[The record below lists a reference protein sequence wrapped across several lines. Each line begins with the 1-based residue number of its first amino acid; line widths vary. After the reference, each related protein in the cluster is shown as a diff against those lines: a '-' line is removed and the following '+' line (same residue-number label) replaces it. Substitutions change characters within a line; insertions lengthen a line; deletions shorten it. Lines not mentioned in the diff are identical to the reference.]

1 MTKKNNDASKSTCL
15 RVITT
20 YQPNTANMLPT
31 SQLLMVFFHVIC
43 HVVSLIANILAIQQP
58 ASAAEAQQE
67 RRQCNERGVGSG
79 DATKNDK
86 ITALGG
92 GGGNGQR

>member
-1 MTKKNNDASKSTCL
+1 MSFW
-15 RVITT
+15 
-20 YQPNTANMLPT
+20 PT
-31 SQLLMVFFHVIC
+31 HACTIPLLQLLMVFFHVIC
-43 HVVSLIANILAIQQP
+43 HVVLLIADMSAIQQP
-58 ASAAEAQQE
+58 ASTGEARRG

-79 DATKNDK
+79 NATKNDE